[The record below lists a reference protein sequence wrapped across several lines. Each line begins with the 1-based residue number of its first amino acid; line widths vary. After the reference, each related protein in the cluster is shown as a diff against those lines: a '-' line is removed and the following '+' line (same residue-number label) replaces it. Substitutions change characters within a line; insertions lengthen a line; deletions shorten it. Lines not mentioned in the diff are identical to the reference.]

1 MKRLILLML
10 IFSSLNIAANDI
22 ELNGIIYNISSV
34 ADRTVEVAGLADY
47 SLTEMIIPE
56 KIEIEG
62 MYYTVNKIADRALN
76 TASGYAEIMN
86 IKLPT
91 SIKKIGDFAFD
102 KCCSK
107 ITSIEIPESTESI
120 GLYAFSG
127 DNLKDVYF
135 LGSSINKIDMNAFG
149 DKEKNIHINDLG
161 HWCNIYFPYAER
173 NPLYYAKHLYIGEKE
188 ITNLVIPDKTTDI
201 TMYAFAGAKNLKSVS
216 FHENINSIGY
226 NAFMECNNINT
237 IYCYALEP
245 PSLGSNAFSSNVYL
259 HATLIVPKG
268 AKGKYQNA
276 KEWKAFLNII
286 EENEKPSL
294 QQCEMPLINYS
305 NGKILL
311 NCNTPGATYYYTLS
325 APDVANNS
333 ISSNGIISLK
343 GKYDIYAYATAEGYK
358 QSNTA
363 TATLYWLN
371 ANLETDNINQAQTR
385 GIVVSSDNGIISIS
399 GLDNNEK
406 VSFYSTEG
414 MVLGSQK
421 AIDGR
426 VSYAVGTA
434 QKIIIVKIGD
444 NSIKV
449 MNP

>member
-10 IFSSLNIAANDI
+10 IFSSLNIAANNI
-22 ELNGIIYNISSV
+22 ELNGIIYNINSV
-34 ADRTVEVAGLADY
+34 ADRTVEVVGPTDH

-62 MYYTVNKIADRALN
+62 IYFTVNKIADRAFN
-76 TASGYAEIMN
+76 TAYREIMK

-91 SIKKIGDFAFD
+91 SIKEIGDFAFHG
-102 KCCSK
+102 CNK
-107 ITSIEIPESTESI
+107 ITSIEIPESTKSI
-120 GLYAFSG
+120 GAYAFSG

-135 LGSSINKIDMNAFG
+135 LGSSINKFGIYAFG
-149 DKEKNIHINDLG
+149 DKEKNIHINNLEN
-161 HWCNIYFPYAER
+161 WCKIYFYGQANQEN
-173 NPLYYAKHLYIGEKE
+173 NPLYYAKHLYIEEKE
-188 ITNLVIPDKTTDI
+188 ITNLVIPDKTTFI
-201 TMYAFAGAKNLKSVS
+201 TRYAFAGAKFLKSVS
-216 FHENINSIGY
+216 FNENMTLIDNF
-226 NAFMECNNINT
+226 AFMECNNINT

-245 PSLGSNAFSSNVYL
+245 PTLGPNAFSSNVYL

-268 AKGKYQNA
+268 TKEKYQNA

-325 APDVANNS
+325 APDIANNS

-343 GKYDIYAYATAEGYK
+343 GKYDIFAYATAEGYK

-363 TATLYWLN
+363 FATLYWLN

-426 VSYAVGTA
+426 VNYAVGTA